1 MHARPA
7 VWPMSDDVP
16 PHALGGAGGTTCAYV
31 FAPMTC
37 GVASAAQFPPV
48 GKETLL
54 PPHVT
59 PPDLSVYAPAQL
71 AVEGWHAHVQ
81 LFASGRITAT
91 SFAVP
96 YADGHALR
104 LRGSNAVADQPTGIG
119 GTHAFVGLH
128 AASAQSIA
136 PLQSLSMPSLQISA
150 PESTQ
155 RPPSPLDPLVPLD
168 PLAPLVP
175 LDPVPLDPVPLA
187 PLVPLDPVPLDPV
200 PLDPPA
206 PLVPLAPLDPLPP
219 LVPLLDP
226 PSGESGS
233 VVRSLNPDTS
243 PQPPNRDA
251 TTANRTVDQR
261 NAILTLSSAGPPFAT
276 KGPKS
281 GGRYPT

>member
-1 MHARPA
+1 M
-7 VWPMSDDVP
+7 
-16 PHALGGAGGTTCAYV
+16 
-31 FAPMTC
+31 FAPIAS

-48 GKETLL
+48 GIETVL
-54 PPHVT
+54 PPQVT
-59 PPDLSVYAPAQL
+59 PPELSVYAPAQL
-71 AVEGWHAHVQ
+71 AVDGWHAHVQ
-81 LFASGRITAT
+81 LFASERITAT

-104 LRGSNAVADQPTGIG
+104 LRGSNAVADQPAGIG
-119 GTHAFVGLH
+119 GTHVFVGLH
-128 AASAQSIA
+128 AASAQSVA

-175 LDPVPLDPVPLA
+175 LDPVPLDPVPLD
-187 PLVPLDPVPLDPV
+187 PVPLDPVPLDPV
-200 PLDPPA
+200 PLDP
-206 PLVPLAPLDPLPP
+206 LAPLDPLPP
-219 LVPLLDP
+219 LLEP
-226 PSGESGS
+226 PSGEPGS

-243 PQPPNRDA
+243 PQPPKKDA

-261 NAILTLSSAGPPFAT
+261 DAIPTLSSPAPPCAT
-276 KGPKS
+276 KRTKS